1 MNNRIHEVFPHARD
15 ILLRIVEWLRERKGW
30 STYQTQA
37 RQNGIHAG
45 ENATITAVLLLW
57 NSAPHI
63 AKRPFTPIQLL
74 LLLVH
79 RFSLK
84 IVHEIAQYRR
94 SIATHGIA
102 IANLSLLHVHHG
114 ECPVRLWVMSKQYDY
129 VMQIDRDNNYILAKQ
144 INLFSPSRNWWITT
158 LT

>member
-1 MNNRIHEVFPHARD
+1 MNNRIHEVFPHVRD

-45 ENATITAVLLLW
+45 ENATITAVLLLR
-57 NSAPHI
+57 NGIPHI
-63 AKRPFTPIQLL
+63 TKRPFTPIQLL

-79 RFSLK
+79 RFLLK
-84 IVHEIAQYRR
+84 IVHEIAQYRW
-94 SIATHGIA
+94 SIATHRIA
-102 IANLSLLHVHHG
+102 IANLLLLHVHHG
-114 ECPVRLWVMSKQYDY
+114 ECPMRLWVILKQYDY
-129 VMQIDRDNNYILAKQ
+129 VMQIDRDDNNILAKQ
-144 INLFSPSRNWWITT
+144 INLLRPSRNWWIAT